1 MLYHNYL
8 KYFKLFYRHAGH
20 NFFWLLGLVLLSSIT
35 EVIGIAMLL
44 PVLELEE
51 TSTQTS
57 QVSIFVYKLYA
68 SLGVDVSLANLL
80 ILIVLIFTIKGA
92 VTFTRIL
99 YAERIVT
106 QLVLGL
112 QTTLINSFSRTSYV
126 YYTQLKTGTL
136 TNLIF
141 TEVERFGRSFT
152 KYISV
157 ITTSLTVAFYLASA
171 ALIRLDLTLGI
182 MAAGIM
188 ALYLFR
194 FLVRRTREL
203 SLEMSTISA
212 QGHTHLIQTLQSFLY
227 LRASGSMRRM
237 TARVYDKLSTL
248 IRLRIKLATI
258 SATLQSIVE
267 PFAII
272 LLSILIV
279 IQVEVEGR
287 AIAEIAVLALLCH
300 RAFTRLMTIQQEA
313 QRFHE
318 SIGGVITVQKEGA
331 LLEEH
336 GDGDGESVFETLSS
350 NVEFKN
356 VSFRYGSTPAVEE
369 LNLTIPYNK
378 TTGVVG
384 ESGAG
389 KSTLILLLAGVI
401 DPTEGVIRTGDKDYR
416 EFMRQSLHEKIGY
429 VPQEPVIFNGTVAE
443 NITMFTGN
451 AADPNV
457 RQKLEKAARLA
468 NCEEFIQ
475 TLANNYDTVMGERGI
490 NLSGGQKQRIAI
502 AREVYKDPPL
512 MILDEATSALDTDAE
527 RTIRDAIN
535 SMRGKRTIV
544 VIAHR
549 LSTIRHC
556 DSILVLSQGRL
567 AEAGDYESLIAN
579 PTSRFRALVEA
590 QNL

>member
-1 MLYHNYL
+1 
-8 KYFKLFYRHAGH
+8 
-20 NFFWLLGLVLLSSIT
+20 
-35 EVIGIAMLL
+35 
-44 PVLELEE
+44 
-51 TSTQTS
+51 
-57 QVSIFVYKLYA
+57 
-68 SLGVDVSLANLL
+68 
-80 ILIVLIFTIKGA
+80 
-92 VTFTRIL
+92 
-99 YAERIVT
+99 
-106 QLVLGL
+106 
-112 QTTLINSFSRTSYV
+112 
-126 YYTQLKTGTL
+126 
-136 TNLIF
+136 
-141 TEVERFGRSFT
+141 
-152 KYISV
+152 
-157 ITTSLTVAFYLASA
+157 
-171 ALIRLDLTLGI
+171 
-182 MAAGIM
+182 
-188 ALYLFR
+188 
-194 FLVRRTREL
+194 
-203 SLEMSTISA
+203 
-212 QGHTHLIQTLQSFLY
+212 
-227 LRASGSMRRM
+227 
-237 TARVYDKLSTL
+237 
-248 IRLRIKLATI
+248 
-258 SATLQSIVE
+258 
-267 PFAII
+267 
-272 LLSILIV
+272 
-279 IQVEVEGR
+279 
-287 AIAEIAVLALLCH
+287 
-300 RAFTRLMTIQQEA
+300 MTIQQEA